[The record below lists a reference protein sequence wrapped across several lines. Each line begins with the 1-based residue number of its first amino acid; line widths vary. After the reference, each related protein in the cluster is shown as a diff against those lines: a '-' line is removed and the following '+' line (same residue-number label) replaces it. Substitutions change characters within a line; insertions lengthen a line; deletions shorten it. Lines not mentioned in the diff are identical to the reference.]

1 MHFTAKICVIAK
13 GSGSN
18 AKICFLYHS
27 PPSCDCLEVLHYC
40 RCSEGEGEGE
50 APYRNIQRSAVAS
63 IKRLCKVVNQTM
75 LLQNLH
81 DTRMCD
87 QLLEQEASEDIWKVG
102 PGMS

>member
-1 MHFTAKICVIAK
+1 VARFRRQI
-13 GSGSN
+13 
-18 AKICFLYHS
+18 LYLSYQS
-27 PPSCDCLEVLHYC
+27 PLSSDGGITVEVFRYC
-40 RCSEGEGEGE
+40 RCPEGEGE

-87 QLLEQEASEDIWKVG
+87 QLLEQEASEDIWKAG
-102 PGMS
+102 PGVS